1 DKPTL
6 TDAYVLSGFLNPEY
20 LLGGRLKVF
29 KDLAHKA
36 MSGIARQLNL
46 DEKEASYG
54 VVRLANDNAAN
65 LIRQI
70 SVKRGYDPREFT
82 LIAHGGAG
90 PMFAPFIAEE
100 LKIPEIV
107 VPAIPSGV
115 FNSWGMIGLDIRH
128 ELSLTDISSLKMD
141 GAYAKYVGSR
151 FEELESR
158 VREMFKLEGVDP
170 SSVVTERYLDI
181 RYEGQAHT
189 LKIPCYNGRLGIE
202 HLKEAAEMFHKAHY
216 NEYGFSLPESGM
228 EIVGFHVVG
237 IHKVK
242 PPELSRI
249 STTGSLN
256 RASLGERT
264 LFVDGSEFNVP
275 IYKKESLPAGV
286 VVEGP
291 CIIEGDTATTV
302 VTKNF
307 KARHDDFGNIILTPN
322 RR

>member
-1 DKPTL
+1 ML
-6 TDAYVLSGFLNPEY
+6 AGFLNPEH

-29 KDLAHKA
+29 KELAHKA
-36 MSGIARQLNL
+36 MSGIAKQLNL

-128 ELSLTDISSLKMD
+128 ELSLTDISSLKLD
-141 GAYAKYVGSR
+141 EAYTKYVNSK
-151 FEELESR
+151 FEELESK

-170 SSVVTERYLDI
+170 SGIVIERYLDI

-189 LKIPCYNGRLGIE
+189 LKVPCYNGRMGIE
-202 HLKEAAEMFHKAHY
+202 HLKEAAGRFHKAHY
-216 NEYGFSLPESGM
+216 DEYGFSLPESGM
-228 EIVGFHVVG
+228 EIVGFHVLG
-237 IHKVK
+237 IHRVR

-256 RASLGERT
+256 RALLGERV

-275 IYKKESLPAGV
+275 VYKKELLPAGV
-286 VVEGP
+286 TVEGP

-307 KARHDDFGNIILTPN
+307 KARHDDFGNIILIPN
-322 RR
+322 RRWS